1 MVYVFFADGFEEI
14 EGIAPV
20 DILRRCD
27 INVTTVGIG
36 SNVITGA
43 HGIQIAADIMD
54 EEVKL
59 DDMEAIV
66 LPGGM
71 PGTLNLER
79 SSCVRNA
86 VSTAVEQ
93 NKYIAAICA
102 APSIL
107 GHMGILDGVEAICF
121 PGFENE
127 LYGAVISD
135 KKVVS
140 CGQFITA
147 AGPGAAVEFGLEIS
161 RKLTDSTK
169 VDVVERSLQ
178 KV

>member
-107 GHMGILDGVEAICF
+107 G
-121 PGFENE
+121 P
-127 LYGAVISD
+127 YGN
-135 KKVVS
+135 
-140 CGQFITA
+140 T
-147 AGPGAAVEFGLEIS
+147 
-161 RKLTDSTK
+161 R
-169 VDVVERSLQ
+169 RS
-178 KV
+178 

>member
-1 MVYVFFADGFEEI
+1 
-14 EGIAPV
+14 
-20 DILRRCD
+20 
-27 INVTTVGIG
+27 
-36 SNVITGA
+36 
-43 HGIQIAADIMD
+43 
-54 EEVKL
+54 
-59 DDMEAIV
+59 
-66 LPGGM
+66 
-71 PGTLNLER
+71 
-79 SSCVRNA
+79 
-86 VSTAVEQ
+86 
-93 NKYIAAICA
+93 
-102 APSIL
+102 
-107 GHMGILDGVEAICF
+107 MGILDGVEAICF